1 MVKPHIDTSLIYLE
15 MVQYCKYLMYY
26 LKHISNRLKKFFLIR
41 IPNSFPPHKLDLG
54 SLGRDVKK
62 KKKNLHLRL
71 SGRDPV
77 KCSSLPTQQLSVR
90 AAGLWSASLNWRG
103 HYPIPSLALPPR
115 DFHSRLREVDY
126 CHPRCQIITPY
137 FNLKD
142 KTLPLSPLFLYFGIG
157 LQR

>member
-62 KKKNLHLRL
+62 KKKSAFAPQWKGSCQVFLTTDSAAKRQGSRPLICV
-71 SGRDPV
+71 S
-77 KCSSLPTQQLSVR
+77 QLKR
-90 AAGLWSASLNWRG
+90 
-103 HYPIPSLALPPR
+103 ALPDSKSSAP
-115 DFHSRLREVDY
+115 
-126 CHPRCQIITPY
+126 T
-137 FNLKD
+137 
-142 KTLPLSPLFLYFGIG
+142 TGLPLKAT
-157 LQR
+157 